1 MFGVDPAKV
10 DYSIIPEGTML
21 NAGYYLIRPWSFKE
35 SLRSILNGTGYGVD
49 WDFDRE
55 FYKVIKRDYFFL
67 TEEEGSKMLEYLGSK
82 YNDVESW
89 EKRRDSVRLE
99 MRHKMGLDNF
109 PEHFNG
115 AAY

>member
-1 MFGVDPAKV
+1 M
-10 DYSIIPEGTML
+10 
-21 NAGYYLIRPWSFKE
+21 
-35 SLRSILNGTGYGVD
+35 D

-115 AAY
+115 AVYQMLSAERMMDWLCALPEADLERV